1 VIQPLANPIAADYSR
16 AMPIASHRVGLLTDI
31 FLGMA
36 YADGHMPDRE
46 RSYVCEVVLDLL
58 NTYDLPP
65 EVEQRIDRFDPAK
78 FDLESAAADF
88 LREPPMSARRLLEL
102 AAYVSLADGE
112 MSEREEKYID
122 RLGVALRLPPAA
134 FSDLRRER
142 VNKRSSFS
150 DLARVRLP
158 G

>member
-1 VIQPLANPIAADYSR
+1 
-16 AMPIASHRVGLLTDI
+16 MPIPSHRVGLLTDF

-58 NTYDLPP
+58 NTYDLPK
-65 EVEQRIDRFDPAK
+65 EVDQHIDRFDPAK
-78 FDLESAAADF
+78 FDVEAAAAEF
-88 LREPPMSARRLLEL
+88 VREPPMSARRLLEL
-102 AAYVSLADGE
+102 VAYVSLADGE

-122 RLGVALRLPPAA
+122 RLGLALRLPPASFA
-134 FSDLRRER
+134 DLRRER